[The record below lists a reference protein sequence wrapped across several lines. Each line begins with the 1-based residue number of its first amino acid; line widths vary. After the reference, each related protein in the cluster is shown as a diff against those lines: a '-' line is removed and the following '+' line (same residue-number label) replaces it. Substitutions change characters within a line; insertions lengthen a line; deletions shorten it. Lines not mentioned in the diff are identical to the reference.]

1 MMKEHVFVQ
10 TENVKRATAEI
21 AKLLARPRHEMV
33 GLGMIYGDPGLGKS
47 RLAKQISY
55 RKGYIYIRLDASETA
70 KSFAQKLWRGIKYQL
85 NLTSDEIVDGG
96 SAPSGSTNTLMRQCV
111 RLLMDAPDSVIMI
124 DEFDNALP
132 TRELRESIRDI
143 VDNTFATVILV
154 GMRGAKEKMERIN
167 VHFFD
172 RSNFFC
178 EFHPLSLEDVKLIIS
193 QVCDY
198 ELPPKLI
205 EAAHR
210 YSDAQFRKLIK
221 TIVLYEHK
229 IKNNQAMSLNKKDL
243 EEINNASG
251 SK

>member
-1 MMKEHVFVQ
+1 MKEHVFVETQ
-10 TENVKRATAEI
+10 NVKRAKAEI
-21 AKLLARPRHEMV
+21 AKLLARPKHEMV

-47 RLAKQISY
+47 RLAKQIAY
-55 RKGYIYIRLDASETA
+55 RKGYIYLRLDATETA
-70 KSFAQKLWRGIKYQL
+70 RSFAQKLWKALRYQL
-85 NLTSDEIVDGG
+85 NVDTDAVSVESG
-96 SAPSGSTNTLMRQCV
+96 SAPAGTTNTLMGACIRM
-111 RLLMDAPDSVIMI
+111 LMDAPDSVIMI

-132 TRELRESIRDI
+132 NRELRESIRDI
-143 VDNTFATVILV
+143 VDNTFATVILI
-154 GMRGAKEKMERIN
+154 GMRGVKEKMERIN

-178 EFHPLSLEDVKLIIS
+178 EFQPLSLDDVKLIVT

-210 YSDAQFRKLIK
+210 YSEAQFRKLIK

-229 IKNNQAMSLNKKDL
+229 IKNKQSMSLNKREL

>member
-1 MMKEHVFVQ
+1 MKEHVFVQ

-21 AKLLARPRHEMV
+21 AKLLARPKHEMV

-70 KSFAQKLWRGIKYQL
+70 KSFAQKLWKGLKYHL
-85 NLTSDEIVDGG
+85 NITSDDVVDSG
-96 SAPSGSTNTLMRQCV
+96 SAPSGSTNSLIGQCI
-111 RLLMDAPDSVIMI
+111 RLLMDSPNSVIMI

-132 TRELRESIRDI
+132 SRELRESIRDI
-143 VDNTFATVILV
+143 VDNTFATVILI
-154 GMRGAKEKMERIN
+154 GMRGVKEKMERIN

-178 EFHPLSLEDVKLIIS
+178 EFQPLSLDDVSLIII

-205 EAAHR
+205 EAAHK

-221 TIVLYEHK
+221 TIVTYEAK
-229 IKNNQAMSLNKKDL
+229 IKAGQPLTLNKKDL

>member
-1 MMKEHVFVQ
+1 MKEHVFVQ

-70 KSFAQKLWRGIKYQL
+70 KSFAQKLWKGLKYHL
-85 NLTSDEIVDGG
+85 NVTDDVVDSG
-96 SAPSGSTNTLMRQCV
+96 SAPTGSTNALMGQCI

-132 TRELRESIRDI
+132 NRELRESIRDI
-143 VDNTFATVILV
+143 VDNTFATVILI
-154 GMRGAKEKMERIN
+154 GMRGVKEKMERIN

-178 EFHPLSLEDVKLIIS
+178 EFHPLSLADVKLIIG

-210 YSDAQFRKLIK
+210 YSEAQFRKLIK

-229 IKNNQAMSLNKKDL
+229 IKNNQAMSLSKHDL

>member
-1 MMKEHVFVQ
+1 MKEHVFVETQ
-10 TENVKRATAEI
+10 NVKRAKAEI
-21 AKLLARPRHEMV
+21 AKLLARPKHEMV

-47 RLAKQISY
+47 RLAKQIAY
-55 RKGYIYIRLDASETA
+55 RKGYIYLRLDATETA
-70 KSFAQKLWRGIKYQL
+70 RSFAQKLWKALRYQL
-85 NLTSDEIVDGG
+85 NVDTDAGSVESG
-96 SAPSGSTNTLMRQCV
+96 SAPAGTTNTLMGACIRM
-111 RLLMDAPDSVIMI
+111 LMDAPDSVIML

-132 TRELRESIRDI
+132 NRDLRESIRDI
-143 VDNTFATVILV
+143 VDNTFATVILI
-154 GMRGAKEKMERIN
+154 GMRGVKEKMERIN

-178 EFHPLSLEDVKLIIS
+178 EFQPLSLDDVKLIVT

-210 YSDAQFRKLIK
+210 YSEAQFRKLIK

-229 IKNNQAMSLNKKDL
+229 IKNNQSMNLNKRDL